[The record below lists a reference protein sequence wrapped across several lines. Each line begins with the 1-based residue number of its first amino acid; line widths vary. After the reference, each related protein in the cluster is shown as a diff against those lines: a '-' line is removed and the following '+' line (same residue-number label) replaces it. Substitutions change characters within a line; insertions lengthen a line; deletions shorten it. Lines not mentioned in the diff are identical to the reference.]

1 MSAENNDAPVE
12 NTAPAEASS
21 NKNEELPQWAKEEIK
36 SLREEAAR
44 RRVQHREAT
53 EALTKLQEELVSL
66 KDSTQTLE
74 SQKQQFESEL
84 LKYKVAIDSG
94 IPGESVAD
102 FTELLTG
109 NTAEEIQAQ
118 AEKLQKHW
126 AKPQEDSTPAVD
138 HAQGYGAGGA
148 GTPEADFAAWLKG
161 QLN

>member
-1 MSAENNDAPVE
+1 MSAENNDAPIE

-21 NKNEELPQWAKEEIK
+21 NKNEELPQWARDEIK

-53 EALTKLQEELVSL
+53 EALAKLQEE
-66 KDSTQTLE
+66 
-74 SQKQQFESEL
+74 QFESEL
-84 LKYKVAIDSG
+84 LNYKVAIDSG
-94 IPGESVAD
+94 IPGESIAD

>member
-1 MSAENNDAPVE
+1 LLPWRLIMSAESNDATAE
-12 NTAPAEASS
+12 DTAPAEAGS
-21 NKNEELPQWAKEEIK
+21 NKNDELAQWAKDETK

-44 RRVQHREAT
+44 RRVQHREPT
-53 EALTKLQEELVSL
+53 EAVTKLQEELVSL

-138 HAQGYGAGGA
+138 
-148 GTPEADFAAWLKG
+148 
-161 QLN
+161 